1 MKKQVK
7 VYAEQGHAEQKD
19 WLRHLIH
26 PIRAWWGDGTAQ
38 WEQWA
43 PGFEFYKDLFVLS
56 DEIEES
62 DAVFLPMT
70 LNYYIKNKKMR
81 VVNDLIFKA
90 QAVNKVT
97 YAWVD
102 GDHQILYDNPGCVF
116 LKYSGFRSKSKPN
129 ELILSGDMKKDL
141 LFEYFNGRL
150 VEKKKNERPLVGFDG
165 TATYPI
171 FRLGGLIMKNSIAML
186 VHYLLRTQY
195 VPDPVLPSLLQRK
208 RILHQLEKIDG
219 IDTNFNIRDSFAVG
233 TVGGNKVAR
242 SEYINNIFNSDYTFC
257 YRGAANYSLRF
268 YESLCLGRIPLF
280 VNTDCMLPF
289 ADKVSWKDVCLWV
302 EEKNIKHIGD
312 AILDFH
318 HSITAS
324 EFIDRQH
331 YCREIWL
338 KYCDNEGFYSEFH
351 SYLYNNLI
359 DLNINKYI

>member
-7 VYAEQGHAEQKD
+7 VYAEQGHSEEKD

-26 PIRAWWGDGTAQ
+26 PIRAWWGDGTTQ

-43 PGFEFYKDLFVLS
+43 PDFEFYKGLFVLS
-56 DEIEES
+56 DEIQDS

-70 LNYYIKNKKMR
+70 LNYYIKNKKMV
-81 VVNDLIFKA
+81 VVNDLISRA
-90 QAVNKVT
+90 QKVNKVT
-97 YAWVD
+97 YVWVD

-141 LFEYFNGRL
+141 LFDYYKGRL
-150 VEKKKNERPLVGFDG
+150 VEKKKTERPLVGFDG

-171 FRLGGLIMKNSIAML
+171 FRLGGLIMKNSFAML
-186 VHYLLRTQY
+186 MHYLLHTQY
-195 VPDPVLPSLLQRK
+195 VPDPVLPSLLKRK
-208 RILHQLEKIDG
+208 QILHQLETIDG
-219 IDTNFNIRDSFAVG
+219 IDTNFNIRESFAVG

-242 SEYINNIFNSDYTFC
+242 SQYINNIINSDYTFC

-268 YESLCLGRIPLF
+268 YEALCLGRIPLF

-302 EEKNIKHIGD
+302 EEHNVKYIGD
-312 AILDFH
+312 AVLDFH

-324 EFIDRQH
+324 DFIDRQY
-331 YCREIWL
+331 YCREIWE
-338 KYCDNEGFYSEFH
+338 KYLSTKGFYF
-351 SYLYNNLI
+351 NFK
-359 DLNINKYI
+359 NKIVKMVPMTMDEK